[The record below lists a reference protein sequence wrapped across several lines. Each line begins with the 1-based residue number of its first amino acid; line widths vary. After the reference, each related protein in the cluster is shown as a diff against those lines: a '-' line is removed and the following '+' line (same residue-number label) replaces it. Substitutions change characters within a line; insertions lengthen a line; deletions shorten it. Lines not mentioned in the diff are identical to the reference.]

1 LLIVSSEKGMPYK
14 THTLMDFLAK
24 RTEGE
29 KKTVDEIHVEEEQLP
44 KVKTKANGDEEVKS
58 IPPSYLVSVTYDGEK
73 GAVCLKLYNEA
84 EQKIYLWYDNTGYKP
99 YCLSDLPPEKVKEIP
114 GIVNHPGFQQLEVVE
129 KYDPLNYVK
138 RVMTKIVAKDPLSIG
153 GRVGNSIR
161 DILPKAWEADI
172 KFHEN
177 YVFDRG
183 LKIGMPYKVEEGKLI
198 PVEYELPDETVKT
211 IKSVFKDEPE
221 EYMEYVI
228 RWLSLLELR
237 VPKIARLAV
246 DIEVAG
252 EVATRI
258 PNPKEAKDPIVA
270 VSLIGSDGL
279 RKVMLLRREGV
290 EEGVA
295 DVDAE
300 IEYFDNERDLIL
312 KVFDYFRMYPFILT
326 FNGDDFDL
334 PYLYYRAKKLGI
346 EADKIPIE
354 RGRDSTLIKNG
365 VHIDL
370 YKFFF
375 NRSIQVYAF
384 GQKYRENTLDEIGE
398 ALLGKGKV
406 EIETPISELTYME
419 LAKYCLR
426 DSEIV
431 YELTSMNNDLVM
443 KLILVLARITST
455 PVEDLTRQGISNWIR
470 NMMLYEHRMRGW
482 LIPRKEDL
490 LAVKGKITTKAI
502 IEGKKYRG
510 GEVITPKPGVH
521 FNVAVLDFQSMYP
534 SIVRQYNI
542 SYETLNC
549 NHQECRSKIVPGT
562 THWIC
567 TKERGLTS
575 LLIGSLK
582 DVRVKWYKPRSKDKS
597 LPPEVREWYN
607 VVQSSLKVILNASYG
622 VFGAENFALY
632 CPTVAEAIT
641 SIGRYVITKTVEKA
655 ESLGVEVIYGD
666 TDSLFLKSP
675 TKSQIEEL
683 MNWAEKEL
691 GMELDI
697 DRIYRYVVLSSRK
710 KNYLG
715 VYQDGTVD
723 VKGLTG
729 KKRHIPD
736 FIKEA
741 FMEMMKIL
749 GSVNSFEDFEKA
761 KESII
766 ELYKESYN
774 RIKRG
779 NVPIDKLAFKV
790 MLSRP
795 PEGYVKTTPQHVKAA
810 LLLKQK
816 GFDVRAGDIISFVK
830 VVTDPGVKPVQLI
843 RNPSEIDA
851 DKYIEY
857 LESTFEQV
865 LDALDI
871 DLISMAGSRSLW
883 SFMPSKKQK

>member
-1 LLIVSSEKGMPYK
+1 RSFIVSIEKKMPSK
-14 THTLMDFLAK
+14 TYTLMDFLAK
-24 RTEGE
+24 KTDAEKRTI
-29 KKTVDEIHVEEEQLP
+29 DEAPTEEEQMLKIKP
-44 KVKTKANGDEEVKS
+44 VVSEEAKD
-58 IPPSYLVSVTYDGEK
+58 IPPSYLVSATYDGER
-73 GAVCLKLYNEA
+73 GAVCLKMYNER

-99 YCLSDLPPEKVKEIP
+99 YCLSDLPPEKVKEVP
-114 GIVNHPGFQQLEVVE
+114 GIVTHPGFQQLEIVE
-129 KYDPLNYVK
+129 KYDPLNYERK
-138 RVMTKIVAKDPLSIG
+138 LMTKIIAKDPLSIG

-177 YVFDRG
+177 YIFDRR
-183 LKIGMPYKVEEGKLI
+183 LKVGMLYKVEDGKLI
-198 PVEYELPDETVKT
+198 QVEHELPKEKLET
-211 IKSVFKDEPE
+211 IKTVFKDEPE
-221 EYMEYVI
+221 EYMEYI
-228 RWLSLLELR
+228 LRWLSMLELR
-237 VPKIARLAV
+237 VPKISRLAI

-252 EVATRI
+252 EVATRV

-279 RKVMLLRREGV
+279 RKVMLLKREGV

-300 IEYFDNERDLIL
+300 IEYFDSEKELVL
-312 KVFDYFRMYPFILT
+312 KVFDYIEKYPFILT

-365 VHIDL
+365 IHIDL

-375 NRSIQVYAF
+375 NKSIQVYAF
-384 GQKYRENTLDEIGE
+384 GQKYRENTLDEIGD
-398 ALLGKGKV
+398 ALLGMGKV
-406 EIETPISELTYME
+406 EIDVPISELTYME

-426 DSEIV
+426 DSQIV
-431 YELTSMNNDLVM
+431 YGLTSMNNDLVM
-443 KLILVLARITST
+443 NLIMVLARITST

-470 NMMLYEHRMRGW
+470 NMMLYEHRVRGW

-549 NHQECRSKIVPGT
+549 NHPECRTKTVPGT

-567 TKERGLTS
+567 IKERGMTS

-582 DVRVKWYKPRSKDKS
+582 DVRVKWYKPRSKDKN

-641 SIGRYVITKTVEKA
+641 SIGRYVIMKTVEKA

-675 TKSQIEEL
+675 TKNQIEEL
-683 MNWAEKEL
+683 ISWAEKEL

-697 DRIYRYVVLSSRK
+697 DRVYRYVVLSSRK

-729 KKRHIPD
+729 KKRHIPE
-736 FIKEA
+736 FIKDA

-749 GSVNSFEDFEKA
+749 GSVNSPEDFEKA
-761 KESII
+761 KENII
-766 ELYKESYN
+766 ELYKDSYN
-774 RIKRG
+774 KIKRG
-779 NVPIDKLAFKV
+779 NVPIDKLAFKI

-810 LLLKQK
+810 LLLKQR
-816 GFDVRAGDIISFVK
+816 GVDVRAGDIISFVK
-830 VVTDPGVKPVQLI
+830 VVTDPGVKPIQLI
-843 RNPSEIDA
+843 RSPSEIDS

-871 DLISMAGSRSLW
+871 DLMSMAGSRSLW
-883 SFMPSKKQK
+883 SFMPFKKQ

>member
-1 LLIVSSEKGMPYK
+1 MPSK
-14 THTLMDFLAK
+14 TYTLMDFLAK
-24 RTEGE
+24 KTDAEKRTI
-29 KKTVDEIHVEEEQLP
+29 DEAPTEEEQMLKIKP
-44 KVKTKANGDEEVKS
+44 VVSEEAKD
-58 IPPSYLVSVTYDGEK
+58 IPPSYLVSATYDGER
-73 GAVCLKLYNEA
+73 GAVCLKMYNER

-99 YCLSDLPPEKVKEIP
+99 YCLSDLPPEKVKEVP
-114 GIVNHPGFQQLEVVE
+114 GIVTHPGFQQLEIVE
-129 KYDPLNYVK
+129 KYDPLNYERK
-138 RVMTKIVAKDPLSIG
+138 LMTKIIAKDPLSIG

-177 YVFDRG
+177 YIFDRR
-183 LKIGMPYKVEEGKLI
+183 LKVGMLYKVEGGKLI
-198 PVEYELPDETVKT
+198 QVEHELPKEKLET
-211 IKSVFKDEPE
+211 IKTVFKDEPE
-221 EYMEYVI
+221 EYMEYI
-228 RWLSLLELR
+228 LRWLSMLELR
-237 VPKIARLAV
+237 VPKISRLAI

-252 EVATRI
+252 EVATRV

-279 RKVMLLRREGV
+279 RKVMLLKREGV

-300 IEYFDNERDLIL
+300 IEYFDSEKELVL
-312 KVFDYFRMYPFILT
+312 KVFDYIEKYPFILT

-365 VHIDL
+365 IHIDL

-375 NRSIQVYAF
+375 NKSIQVYAF
-384 GQKYRENTLDEIGE
+384 GQKYRENTLDEIGD
-398 ALLGKGKV
+398 ALLGMGKV
-406 EIETPISELTYME
+406 EIDVPISELTYME

-426 DSEIV
+426 DSQIV
-431 YELTSMNNDLVM
+431 YGLTSMNNDLVM
-443 KLILVLARITST
+443 NLIMVLARITST

-470 NMMLYEHRMRGW
+470 NMMLYEHRVRGW

-549 NHQECRSKIVPGT
+549 NHPECRTKTVPGT

-567 TKERGLTS
+567 IKERGMTS

-582 DVRVKWYKPRSKDKS
+582 DVRVKWYKPRSKDKN

-641 SIGRYVITKTVEKA
+641 SIGRYVIMKTVEKA

-675 TKSQIEEL
+675 TKNQIEEL
-683 MNWAEKEL
+683 ISWAEKEL

-697 DRIYRYVVLSSRK
+697 DRVYRYVVLSSRK

-729 KKRHIPD
+729 KKRHIPE
-736 FIKEA
+736 FIKDA

-749 GSVNSFEDFEKA
+749 GSVNSPEDFEKA
-761 KESII
+761 KENII
-766 ELYKESYN
+766 ELYKDSYN
-774 RIKRG
+774 KIKRG
-779 NVPIDKLAFKV
+779 NVPIDKLAFKI

-810 LLLKQK
+810 LLLKQR
-816 GFDVRAGDIISFVK
+816 GVDVRAGDIISFVK
-830 VVTDPGVKPVQLI
+830 VVTDPGVKPIQLI
-843 RNPSEIDA
+843 RSPSEIDS

-871 DLISMAGSRSLW
+871 DLMSMAGSRSLW
-883 SFMPSKKQK
+883 SFMPFKKQ

>member
-1 LLIVSSEKGMPYK
+1 MPSK
-14 THTLMDFLAK
+14 TYTLMDFLAK
-24 RTEGE
+24 KTDAEKRTI
-29 KKTVDEIHVEEEQLP
+29 DEAPTEEEQMLKIKP
-44 KVKTKANGDEEVKS
+44 VVSEEAKD
-58 IPPSYLVSVTYDGEK
+58 IPPSYLVSATYDGER
-73 GAVCLKLYNEA
+73 GAVCLKMYNER

-99 YCLSDLPPEKVKEIP
+99 YCLSDLPPEKVKEVP
-114 GIVNHPGFQQLEVVE
+114 GIVTHPGFQQLEIVE
-129 KYDPLNYVK
+129 KYDPLNYERK
-138 RVMTKIVAKDPLSIG
+138 LMTKIIAKDPLSIG

-177 YVFDRG
+177 YIFDRR
-183 LKIGMPYKVEEGKLI
+183 LKVGMLYKVEDGKLI
-198 PVEYELPDETVKT
+198 QVEHELPKEKLET
-211 IKSVFKDEPE
+211 IKTVFKDEPE
-221 EYMEYVI
+221 EYMEYI
-228 RWLSLLELR
+228 LRWLSMLELR
-237 VPKIARLAV
+237 VPKISRLAI

-252 EVATRI
+252 EVATRV

-279 RKVMLLRREGV
+279 RKVMLLKREGV

-300 IEYFDNERDLIL
+300 IEYFDSEKELVL
-312 KVFDYFRMYPFILT
+312 KVFDYIEKYPFILT

-365 VHIDL
+365 IHIDL

-375 NRSIQVYAF
+375 NKSIQVYAF
-384 GQKYRENTLDEIGE
+384 GQKYRENTLDEIGD
-398 ALLGKGKV
+398 ALLGMGKV
-406 EIETPISELTYME
+406 EIDVPISELTYME

-426 DSEIV
+426 DSQIV
-431 YELTSMNNDLVM
+431 YGLTSMNNDLVM
-443 KLILVLARITST
+443 NLIMVLARITST

-470 NMMLYEHRMRGW
+470 NMMLYEHRVRGW

-549 NHQECRSKIVPGT
+549 NHPECRTKTVPGT

-567 TKERGLTS
+567 IKERGMTS

-582 DVRVKWYKPRSKDKS
+582 DVRVKWYKPRSKDKN

-641 SIGRYVITKTVEKA
+641 SIGRYVIMKTVEKA

-675 TKSQIEEL
+675 TKNQIEEL
-683 MNWAEKEL
+683 ISWAEKEL

-697 DRIYRYVVLSSRK
+697 DRVYRYVVLSSRK

-729 KKRHIPD
+729 KKRHIPE
-736 FIKEA
+736 FIKDA

-749 GSVNSFEDFEKA
+749 GSVNSPEDFEKA
-761 KESII
+761 KENII
-766 ELYKESYN
+766 ELYKDSYN
-774 RIKRG
+774 KIKRG
-779 NVPIDKLAFKV
+779 NVPIDKLAFKI

-810 LLLKQK
+810 LLLKQR
-816 GFDVRAGDIISFVK
+816 GVDVRAGDIISFVK
-830 VVTDPGVKPVQLI
+830 VVTDPGVKPIQLI
-843 RNPSEIDA
+843 RSPSEIDS

-871 DLISMAGSRSLW
+871 DLMSMAGSRSLW
-883 SFMPSKKQK
+883 SFMPFKKQ

>member
-1 LLIVSSEKGMPYK
+1 MPSK

-24 RTEGE
+24 KTDGE
-29 KKTVDEIHVEEEQLP
+29 KRAVDEVHVEETQPP
-44 KVKTKANGDEEVKS
+44 KVRINGNEETKS
-58 IPPSYLVSVTYDGEK
+58 IPPGYLMSATYDGER
-73 GAVCLKLYNEA
+73 GVVCLKLYNET
-84 EQKIYLWYDNTGYKP
+84 EQKIYLWYDNTNYKP

-114 GIVNHPGFQQLEVVE
+114 GIANHPGFQQLETVE
-129 KYDPLNYVK
+129 KYDPLDYRRK
-138 RVMTKIVAKDPLSIG
+138 LMTKIVAKDPLSIG
-153 GRVGNSIR
+153 GRIGNSIR

-177 YVFDRG
+177 YIFDRR
-183 LKIGMPYKVEEGKLI
+183 LKVGMPYKVEDGKLI
-198 PVEYELPDETVKT
+198 PVEYELPDEAQRM
-211 IKSVFKDEPE
+211 IKSIFKDEPE
-221 EYMEYVI
+221 EYMGYVI
-228 RWLSLLELR
+228 RWLSLLELK
-237 VPKIARLAV
+237 VPKISRLAV

-252 EVATRI
+252 EVATRV

-279 RKVMLLRREGV
+279 RKVMLLKREKV
-290 EEGVA
+290 EEGLE

-300 IEYFDNERDLIL
+300 IEYFNSEKELIL
-312 KVFDYFRMYPFILT
+312 KVFDYLKKYPFILT

-334 PYLYYRAKKLGI
+334 PYLYYRARKLGV
-346 EADKIPIE
+346 EADKIPVE
-354 RGRDSTLIKNG
+354 RGRDSTLIRNG
-365 VHIDL
+365 VHVDL

-375 NRSIQVYAF
+375 NKSIQVYAF
-384 GQKYRENTLDEIGE
+384 GQKYRENTLDEIGD
-398 ALLGKGKV
+398 ALLGMGKV
-406 EIETPISELTYME
+406 DIEIPISELTYGE

-431 YELTSMNNDLVM
+431 YGLTSMNNDLVM

-455 PVEDLTRQGISNWIR
+455 PAEDLTRQGISNWIR
-470 NMMLYEHRMRGW
+470 NMMLYEHRVRGW
-482 LIPRKEDL
+482 LIPRREDL
-490 LAVKGKITTKAI
+490 LAVKGKIMTKAI

-549 NHQECRSKIVPGT
+549 NHQECRSNVVPGT

-567 TKERGLTS
+567 GKDRGLTS

-582 DVRVKWYKPRSKDKS
+582 DVRVKWYKPRSKDKN
-597 LPPEVREWYN
+597 LPSEVREWYN

-641 SIGRYVITKTVEKA
+641 SIGRYVITRTVEKA

-675 TKSQIEEL
+675 TKNQIEEL
-683 MNWAEKEL
+683 MSWAEKEL

-697 DRIYRYVVLSSRK
+697 DRIYRYIVLSSRK

-736 FIKEA
+736 FIKDA

-749 GSVNSFEDFEKA
+749 GSVNSIEDFEKA
-761 KESII
+761 KENII

-779 NVPIDKLAFKV
+779 NVPIDKLAFRV
-790 MLSRP
+790 MLSRS

-816 GFDVRAGDIISFVK
+816 GGDVRAGDIISFVK
-830 VVTDPGVKPVQLI
+830 VVTDPGVKPIQLI
-843 RNPSEIDA
+843 RSPSEIDT

-883 SFMPSKKQK
+883 SFMPSKKQ

>member
-1 LLIVSSEKGMPYK
+1 MPSK
-14 THTLMDFLAK
+14 THTLMDFLSTKKA
-24 RTEGE
+24 EVE
-29 KKTVDEIHVEEEQLP
+29 KKIANETSIKEEQKP
-44 KVKTKANGDEEVKS
+44 KPILNENVEN
-58 IPPSYLVSVTYDGEK
+58 IPPSYLVSATYDGER
-73 GAVCLKLYNEA
+73 GVVCLKMYNEA

-99 YCLSDLPPEKVKEIP
+99 YCLSDLPPEKVREVP
-114 GIVNHPGFQQLEVVE
+114 GIITHPGFQCLEVVE
-129 KYDPLNYVK
+129 KYDPLNYEK
-138 RVMTKIVAKDPLSIG
+138 KTMTKIVAKDPLSIG

-177 YVFDRG
+177 YIFDRR
-183 LKIGMPYKVEEGKLI
+183 LKIGMLYKVENGKLI
-198 PVEYELPDETVKT
+198 PVEHELPNEKLGL
-211 IKSVFKDEPE
+211 IKSVFKDEPK

-228 RWLSLLELR
+228 RWLNLLELR
-237 VPKIARLAV
+237 VPKITRLAV
-246 DIEVAG
+246 DIEVAS
-252 EVATRI
+252 EVATRV
-258 PNPKEAKDPIVA
+258 PNPKEAKEPIIA
-270 VSLIGSDGL
+270 VSLVGSDGL
-279 RKVMLLRREGV
+279 RKVMLLKREGV
-290 EEGVA
+290 EEGVL

-300 IEYFDNERDLIL
+300 IEYFNDEKELIL
-312 KVFDYFRMYPFILT
+312 KTFEYLKKYPFILT

-346 EADKIPIE
+346 GEDKIPIE

-365 VHIDL
+365 IHIDL

-375 NRSIQVYAF
+375 NKSIQVYAF

-398 ALLGKGKV
+398 ALLGMGKID
-406 EIETPISELTYME
+406 IEVPVSELTYRE

-431 YELTSMNNDLVM
+431 YGLTSMNNDLVM
-443 KLILVLARITST
+443 NLIMVLARITST
-455 PVEDLTRQGISNWIR
+455 PIEDLTRQGISNWIR
-470 NMMLYEHRMRGW
+470 NMMLYEHRIRGW

-549 NHQECRSKIVPGT
+549 NHPECRSKVVPGT

-567 TKERGLTS
+567 SKEKGLTS

-655 ESLGVEVIYGD
+655 ESLGVEVVYGD

-675 TKSQIEEL
+675 TKNQVEEL
-683 MNWAEKEL
+683 MSWVEKEL

-697 DRIYRYVVLSSRK
+697 DRVYRYVVLSSRK

-715 VYQDGTVD
+715 VYYDGTVD

-729 KKRHIPD
+729 KKRHIPE
-736 FIKEA
+736 FIKDA

-761 KESII
+761 KGSIV
-766 ELYKESYN
+766 ELYKESYTK
-774 RIKRG
+774 IKRG
-779 NVPIDKLAFKV
+779 EVPIDKLAFKI
-790 MLSRP
+790 MLSKP
-795 PEGYVKTTPQHVKAA
+795 PEKYEKTTPQHVKAA
-810 LLLKQK
+810 LLLKQR
-816 GFDVRAGDIISFVK
+816 GIDVRAGDIISFVK
-830 VVTDPGVKPVQLI
+830 VITDPGVKPVQLV
-843 RNPSEIDA
+843 RSPNEIDT

-871 DLISMAGSRSLW
+871 DLISIVGSKSLW
-883 SFMPSKKQK
+883 SFMPFKKQ